1 MSNAINRTALLAVIV
16 LGSTAFLGAAQASP
30 SYKHS
35 TTSTENNANVRV
47 AAGEKKEVE
56 GTKADVR
63 EDKAEA
69 AKKADAM
76 EDKMGAKVKHKHK
89 MKHAM

>member
-1 MSNAINRTALLAVIV
+1 
-16 LGSTAFLGAAQASP
+16 
-30 SYKHS
+30 
-35 TTSTENNANVRV
+35 VRV

>member
-1 MSNAINRTALLAVIV
+1 MSNFISKTALVAAIA
-16 LGSTAFLGAAQASP
+16 LGSAAFVGTAQAA
-30 SYKHS
+30 S
-35 TTSTENNANVRV
+35 TQTPAPAATHTNVRM
-47 AAGEKKEVE
+47 AAAAKKEIE

-69 AKKADAM
+69 AKKAGAM
-76 EDKMGAKVKHKHK
+76 EDKAEAKAKHMHHK

>member
-1 MSNAINRTALLAVIV
+1 MNNPIQKTALMAAVI
-16 LGSTAFLGAAQASP
+16 LGSAAFLGAAQAAP
-30 SYKHS
+30 IQTHA
-35 TTSTENNANVRV
+35 TTAAQSNVRL
-47 AAGEKKEVE
+47 AASEKKEIE

-69 AKKADAM
+69 AKKAGAM
-76 EDKMGAKVKHKHK
+76 EDKAEAKAKHMHHK